1 MAHIGVRIPADEKEQ
16 LMAIA
21 RESNTTL
28 SHLIRQMIKAM
39 MGDESSHAMTH
50 QAPLPSP
57 PATGNL
63 TNRKDEAE

>member
-1 MAHIGVRIPADEKEQ
+1 MAHIGVRMPADEKEQ

-39 MGDESSHAMTH
+39 MGDESSSPVAVASGDRQPH
-50 QAPLPSP
+50 QQK
-57 PATGNL
+57 G
-63 TNRKDEAE
+63 